1 MAIISFSAQLGDP
14 NSTFPKSLILSL
26 SGVGLDVLTLG
37 PNVKFVVY
45 NPVPVSSLTGTQFT
59 LSAYP
64 DTTVRIDTA
73 YSGQTLGI
81 VYNNN
86 DSSLFSLVSAVSG
99 VVNQTLVSNDTGSTT
114 YPEWRRL
121 YNLTND

>member
-1 MAIISFSAQLGDP
+1 MAIISFSAQLGNP

-37 PNVKFVVY
+37 TNTKFVVY
-45 NPVPVSSLTGTQFT
+45 NPVPPSSLTGTQFI

-86 DSSLFSLVSAVSG
+86 DSSLFTLVSAVSG
-99 VVNQTLVSNDTGSTT
+99 VVNQPLVSNDTGSTT

-121 YNLTND
+121 YNLMND